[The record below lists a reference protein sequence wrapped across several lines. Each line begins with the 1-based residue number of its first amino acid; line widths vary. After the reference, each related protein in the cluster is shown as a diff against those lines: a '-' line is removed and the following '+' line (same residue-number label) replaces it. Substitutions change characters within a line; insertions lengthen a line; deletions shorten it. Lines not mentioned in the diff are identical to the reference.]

1 MPRGN
6 PNVVRRDKKR
16 DHGARSK
23 PRVKSNRRIL
33 DALAVAS
40 KQTQD
45 RTKLPRNRAR
55 KLEDGDND
63 DSIREPDRAQSGGL
77 KRDRA
82 NAVDDSLTD
91 EDVEQGSDSEGNEWL
106 LGQAGS
112 QDDSD
117 VDSDEAMGES
127 DGDKFQSFAF
137 RGSNSTAQ
145 GPAKKRRLSAPKRQP
160 GPMARK
166 PSETQPHD
174 PSDDDCS
181 SWSGISDEGFEP
193 PLQADTTGRDI
204 SDQPGASDEG
214 ELSEEAELDSAP
226 GAQHPLSEEETDST
240 VSASDDEQEP
250 DDDRLKISELHSLI
264 NAMDPEA
271 TGPRDSAPQGGN
283 AVELDAPTA
292 FGITSSRKLTV
303 EDLLPSVTDA
313 TLKKSLKLMAAA
325 KRSKQSDNSKGVPGK
340 LNAPLPK
347 RQQDRLDRGAA
358 YEKSKETLE
367 RWTDTIKHNRRAE
380 HLQFPML
387 GSNGT
392 GAHPGKEAL
401 PRSTLGN
408 ANELE
413 LAVRRILQESG
424 LDPRNGDEKEQEQ
437 GIQALEEEHLKQLS
451 VEEARDRRAQLRMAR
466 ELLFREELRA
476 KRIKKIKSK
485 SFRRIRRKEREK
497 VAGTTHSAL
506 SAEGMLDPE
515 EEQER
520 IDRRRAEARMGAR
533 HRNSKWAKGV
543 KAAGRQ
549 KWDDDARLGIVDLA
563 QRDEQLRKRIE
574 GKPVSHDAGLV
585 SDSSGDDSSDTDSD
599 GDGGQVHGRDKV
611 AARLDRLAKD
621 HPNDASAQPAT
632 SGLASMKF
640 MQRAE
645 AARKAENDASV
656 ELMRRELA
664 GEDVLSEEGPAFVG
678 RRRFQPQ
685 PAHRTAKD
693 RPTKPKGNDF
703 EEEPGSEGENNHD
716 NPRDEPQVPTLSI
729 RANGSRLENDR
740 DAAEGQTAQA
750 ETSRTGKALSLG
762 AGNKAVVSQAKDT
775 ETSSKSR
782 RRGGREGVS
791 NGAPADA
798 PLKPVLKGRKG
809 ASAARKSTAQADVST
824 WTTLAVAE
832 DDASADGEGGATQPS
847 EGRAAS
853 LSQQELRRR
862 AFAGDEVDATF
873 EAEKEEMAADEGD
886 QVIDSTLPGWG
897 HWIGDGVRKGAAH
910 GQKRKY
916 LTKVEG
922 VKREKRA
929 DAKLPNVIMSE
940 KRMKKN
946 ATYMSPTLPY
956 PFETREQYERSLRL
970 PVGPEWTTKQTFQAA
985 TKPRVLLKQG
995 VIAPLQN
1002 PFV

>member
-1 MPRGN
+1 M
-6 PNVVRRDKKR
+6 
-16 DHGARSK
+16 
-23 PRVKSNRRIL
+23 

-45 RTKLPRNRAR
+45 RPRLPRNRAR
-55 KLEDGDND
+55 KLEDGDNEA
-63 DSIREPDRAQSGGL
+63 SIHEPDDAQSGGL

-91 EDVEQGSDSEGNEWL
+91 EDVEHGSDSEGNEWL

-117 VDSDEAMGES
+117 VDSDEAMAES
-127 DGDKFQSFAF
+127 DGDRFQTFAF

-145 GPAKKRRLSAPKRQP
+145 GPAKKRRLSAPKRRPDPVPRQQP
-160 GPMARK
+160 EAR
-166 PSETQPHD
+166 PRD
-174 PSDDDCS
+174 PSDDDRS

-193 PLQADTTGRDI
+193 PLQAETVRRDM
-204 SDQPGASDEG
+204 SDRPSASDEAG
-214 ELSEEAELDSAP
+214 FTEEAGLDSAP
-226 GAQHPLSEEETDST
+226 GAQHPLSDEETDST
-240 VSASDDEQEP
+240 ISTSDDEQVLDE
-250 DDDRLKISELHSLI
+250 DRLKISELHDLI
-264 NAMDPEA
+264 RTMDPEA
-271 TGPRDSAPQGGN
+271 TGQRDSAPQGGN

-325 KRSKQSDNSKGVPGK
+325 KRSKQSDNGKGVPGK

-367 RWTDTIKHNRRAE
+367 RWIDTIKHNRRAE
-380 HLQFPML
+380 HLQFPIF

-392 GAHPGKEAL
+392 GARPGKEAL
-401 PRSTLGN
+401 PRSTPGN

-413 LAVRRILQESG
+413 AAVRRILQESG
-424 LDPRNGDEKEQEQ
+424 LDPRNGGEKGQ
-437 GIQALEEEHLKQLS
+437 GVHALEEEHLKRLS

-497 VAGTTHSAL
+497 AAGTTHSAF
-506 SAEGMLDPE
+506 SAEGVPDPE

-549 KWDDDARLGIVDLA
+549 KWDDDARLGMVDLA

-574 GKPVSHDAGLV
+574 GKPVGHDAGLV
-585 SDSSGDDSSDTDSD
+585 SDGSGDDSSDTGSD
-599 GDGGQVHGRDKV
+599 GDGGQVHSRDKV
-611 AARLDRLAKD
+611 SARLNRLAKG

-645 AARKAENDASV
+645 AARRAENDASV

-664 GEDVLSEEGPAFVG
+664 GEDVLSEEGPTFVG
-678 RRRFQPQ
+678 RRKFQPQ
-685 PAHRTAKD
+685 PVHRTAKD
-693 RPTKPKGNDF
+693 RPTKLKRNEF
-703 EEEPGSEGENNHD
+703 EEEPGSDGQSNHD
-716 NPRDEPQVPTLSI
+716 KPRDEPQAPKVSSKADKPCM
-729 RANGSRLENDR
+729 ENDR
-740 DAAEGQTAQA
+740 DAAALLPAQG
-750 ETSRTGKALSLG
+750 ETSRTLKAPSLG
-762 AGNKAVVSQAKDT
+762 AGKKAVVPPARDT
-775 ETSSKSR
+775 DTSSKSR
-782 RRGGREGVS
+782 WIGGREGVLNS
-791 NGAPADA
+791 APADA

-809 ASAARKSTAQADVST
+809 APAARKSTAQADIST

-832 DDASADGEGGATQPS
+832 DDASTDGEDGAAEPA

-853 LSQQELRRR
+853 LSQRELRRR
-862 AFAGDEVDATF
+862 AFAGDDVDATF
-873 EAEKEEMAADEGD
+873 EAEKEEMAAHEGD

-910 GQKRKY
+910 SQKRKY
-916 LTKVEG
+916 LTKIEG

-929 DAKLPNVIMSE
+929 DAKLPNVIISE

-946 ATYMSPTLPY
+946 ATYMAPTLPH

-970 PVGPEWTTKQTFQAA
+970 PMGPEWTTKQTFQAA